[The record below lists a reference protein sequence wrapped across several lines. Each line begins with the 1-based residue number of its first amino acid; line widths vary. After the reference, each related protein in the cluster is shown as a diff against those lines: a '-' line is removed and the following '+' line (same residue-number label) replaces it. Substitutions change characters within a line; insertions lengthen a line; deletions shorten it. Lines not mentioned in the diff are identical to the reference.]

1 MLHLDDASTCKK
13 HDLNTN
19 MKINRILKTF
29 LHKYNKCFTESVQK
43 YLNEKSFKA
52 SNFSVL
58 PKTHKSKKIEA
69 ALHSQKTGTRDS
81 RTQRFETETN
91 FWWGKLSNKTFL
103 DTILQPYLKHIK
115 SYSPVALTF

>member
-58 PKTHKSKKIEA
+58 PKTHKSKKVEA
-69 ALHSQKTGTRDS
+69 ALYSQKTEVLEIREPGDLK
-81 RTQRFETETN
+81 Q
-91 FWWGKLSNKTFL
+91 KPTFGGVNCRARRSW
-103 DTILQPYLKHIK
+103 ILFYSHI
-115 SYSPVALTF
+115 